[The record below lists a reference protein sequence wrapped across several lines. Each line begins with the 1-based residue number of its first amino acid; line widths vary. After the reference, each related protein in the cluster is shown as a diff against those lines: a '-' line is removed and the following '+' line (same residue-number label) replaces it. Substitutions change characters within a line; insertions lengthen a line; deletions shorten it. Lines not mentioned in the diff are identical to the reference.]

1 MTKVLLVCNAG
12 VSTGI
17 MAKKMQDLR
26 GDSIQV
32 SACPSGDYI
41 ENSKDADVILIGPQ
55 IRFMADEIKSNVS
68 IPVMVMDFRK
78 YGLMDAKGILE
89 DMDQLLGGTKS

>member
-1 MTKVLLVCNAG
+1 MTRVLLVCNAG

-17 MAKKMQDLR
+17 MAKKMQDVR
-26 GDSIQV
+26 PDTIKV
-32 SACPSGDYI
+32 CACSSGDYMTNA
-41 ENSKDADVILIGPQ
+41 ENADVLLIGPQ
-55 IRFMADEIKSNVS
+55 IRFMEEEIRSNIN

-89 DMDQLLGGTKS
+89 DMDKLLEG

>member
-1 MTKVLLVCNAG
+1 MTRVLLVCNAG

-17 MAKKMQDLR
+17 MAKKMQDVR
-26 GDSIQV
+26 PDTIKVCAS
-32 SACPSGDYI
+32 SNGDYMTNA
-41 ENSKDADVILIGPQ
+41 ENADVLLIGPQ
-55 IRFMADEIKSNVS
+55 IRFMEEEIRSNVN

-89 DMDQLLGGTKS
+89 DMDKLLEG